1 MEMTVEQQRAMA
13 LANARRRAEEAG
25 GGERDSLLG
34 KVDSAVRGAADVL
47 SFGLADEAAAG
58 ADALL
63 NPLLGTGQQGET
75 ISDRY
80 AKNLA
85 SQRATD
91 RADAEERGGY
101 RLAGQLAGGITG
113 GAGLAKAGLSPAAGA
128 IQRGAGLGRVAVT
141 SAGEGAVLGGAQG
154 FGSGEGGIGN
164 RLSSAAG
171 GAALGGAV
179 GGSVPLAVSGISAAT
194 KPIVAPIASRIMP
207 DRYAGR
213 ALAEAGRRAG
223 MMPGDVARDLE
234 AARAAGQDVFTVA
247 DALGNSGQRMLS
259 TAARNPHDERQALA
273 EFLQSRQAGQGRR
286 VTGALADAFEAP
298 DTAAQRAATLTA
310 ARDTAADAGYSAA
323 RSAAGTVDITPAI
336 AKIDEVLAPGAT
348 GVLSPRSNIADD
360 SVEAVLNR
368 VRRALTDDKSN
379 LSDFNAILRAK
390 MDVDDMIGRAT
401 RAGAGNQAR
410 LLTGVKQEI
419 DRALEAAS
427 APYASARNAFREG
440 SREIEAVDTGRQ
452 AAMRGRPA
460 DTIPAFQA
468 MTPGQQAAFRA
479 GYADPLIEAAQSAAA
494 GTNKARPLISDATAA
509 EFPAFAAPGQADL
522 LGQRLAREARMFETG
537 QAALGGSRTAD
548 NLADAA
554 DMAQF
559 DPSVVSQLA
568 RGNIV
573 GALMSAASSVGNN
586 AKGMNPRVLERLT
599 RALMETDPVAARAA
613 MEAAAKRATSDNQRR
628 AIINSMLSATGT
640 AGAGRFPAP

>member
-1 MEMTVEQQRAMA
+1 MEMTIEQQRALA
-13 LANARRRAEEAG
+13 LANARRRADEAG
-25 GGERDSLLG
+25 PRDSVMG
-34 KVDSAVRGAADVL
+34 KIDSAVRGAADVL
-47 SFGLADEAAAG
+47 SFGLADEAAAAG
-58 ADALL
+58 DALF
-63 NPLLGTGQQGET
+63 NPVFGTGNEGGSF
-75 ISDRY
+75 SDRY
-80 AKNLA
+80 SKNLA
-85 SQRATD
+85 AQRATD

-113 GAGLAKAGLSPAAGA
+113 GAGLAKAGISPAAGA
-128 IQRGAGLGRVAVT
+128 IQKGAGLGRVAVT
-141 SAGEGAVLGGAQG
+141 SAGEGAALGGAQG
-154 FGSGEGGIGN
+154 FGSGEGGLNN

-171 GAALGGAV
+171 GAALGVAV
-179 GGSVPLAVSGISAAT
+179 GGAAPLAVAGISAAI
-194 KPIVAPIASRIMP
+194 KPVVAPIASRIVP

-213 ALAEAGRRAG
+213 ALAEAGRRSG
-223 MMPGDVARDLE
+223 MGADDVARELE
-234 AARAAGQDVFTVA
+234 AARDAGQDVFTVA

-259 TAARNPHDERQALA
+259 TAARNPHDERQALT
-273 EFLQSRQAGQGRR
+273 EFLQSRQAGQGKR
-286 VTGALADAFEAP
+286 VTGALADGFAAP
-298 DTAAQRAATLTA
+298 DTAAQRAASLTT
-310 ARDTAADAGYSAA
+310 ARDAAADAGYSAA
-323 RSAAGTVDITPAI
+323 RGAAGAVDITPAI

-360 SVEAVLNR
+360 TVEGALGR

-379 LSDFNAILRAK
+379 LTDFNTILRAK

-410 LLTGVKQEI
+410 LLIGVKQEI

-427 APYASARNAFREG
+427 APYASARDAFRAG
-440 SREIEAVDTGRQ
+440 SREIEAVDAGRQ

-460 DTIPAFQA
+460 DTIPAFSA

-479 GYADPLIEAAQSAAA
+479 GYVDPLIEAAQSAAA
-494 GTNKARPLISDATAA
+494 GANKARPLISDSTAA
-509 EFPAFAAPGQADL
+509 EFPAFAAPGQAER

-537 QAALGGSRTAD
+537 QATLGGSRTAD

-554 DMAQF
+554 DLAEF
-559 DPSVVSQLA
+559 DPSIVSQLT

-613 MEAAAKRATSDNQRR
+613 MQAAANRATSDNQRR
-628 AIINSMLSATGT
+628 ALINSMLSATGA
-640 AGAGRFPAP
+640 AGTGRLAAP